1 MSTTQGAEPGPS
13 NGDEDD
19 APTQLV
25 GDIPP
30 GLATPDER
38 GHYLVVVDGLHP
50 GRRMLIGPGPVT
62 IGRVAPADIVIPD
75 TELSRAHCRVEARA
89 DEVLVTDLGS
99 TNGTFVDG
107 ARVSGT
113 ARIASGGTL
122 RIGRQ
127 VLRHEMRSPRE
138 VAAAEHLESDLA
150 AARTYV
156 ESLLPARLTEG
167 PVRTDWLF
175 EPSARIGGDVLGY
188 HAIDENHFAL
198 YLMDVAGHGASAA
211 LHAAS
216 VMNVIRKQALRA
228 VNMREPGQVLRAL
241 NNMFPMEEHG
251 DLFFSVMVRVCFKN
265 ERQLRYCSAGHHPGF
280 LAGPDRRRASPLLTK
295 NPVAG
300 AQRGRDFRAASTAVA
315 PGSTLYLFSDGL
327 FEVEYANGR
336 QGDID
341 DLLPLLL
348 APAAAGASE
357 VRRIVGEVR
366 RLAKRSVFDDD
377 VTLLVVTFL

>member
-50 GRRMLIGPGPVT
+50 GRRMLIGPAPVT

-75 TELSRAHCRVEARA
+75 TELSRAHCRVEAQA

-113 ARIASGGTL
+113 AKIASGGTL

-251 DLFFSVMVRVCFKN
+251 DLFFSVWYGCTSRTSGNCATAPPGIIPAFLQDPIAGGRHRSSPKTRWR
-265 ERQLRYCSAGHHPGF
+265 ERNAAAISARRARRSRRGARCTCSATGCSKSSTRT
-280 LAGPDRRRASPLLTK
+280 AGRAISTISSRSCSLRQPRVLRK
-295 NPVAG
+295 CGVSSGRSG
-300 AQRGRDFRAASTAVA
+300 AWRSAACST
-315 PGSTLYLFSDGL
+315 T
-327 FEVEYANGR
+327 
-336 QGDID
+336 
-341 DLLPLLL
+341 
-348 APAAAGASE
+348 
-357 VRRIVGEVR
+357 
-366 RLAKRSVFDDD
+366 
-377 VTLLVVTFL
+377 T